1 MHVWAEVCHLLQ
13 SSKSPHTGVLAE
25 ESQAFFKHSP
35 HTNSIHKSAI
45 LRNNYISLLSR
56 FYINRLLEGNNTLNN
71 GVKARKLPSFSPVG
85 ERVLKLTLRDNY
97 FIATVDIL
105 NAQAPWCLRFWDQCR
120 TYYSLALQAWVEK
133 RKITEVHVVLRNART
148 MELAHS
154 VYQQS
159 LWSSYHA
166 R

>member
-1 MHVWAEVCHLLQ
+1 MSLFLAVDACSQ
-13 SSKSPHTGVLAE
+13 ASYSVLAE

-120 TYYSLALQAWVEK
+120 AYYSLALQAWVDK
-133 RKITEVHVVLRNART
+133 RKITE
-148 MELAHS
+148 AHGCNTVMKHPVTS
-154 VYQQS
+154 PCKIIT
-159 LWSSYHA
+159 HA
-166 R
+166 